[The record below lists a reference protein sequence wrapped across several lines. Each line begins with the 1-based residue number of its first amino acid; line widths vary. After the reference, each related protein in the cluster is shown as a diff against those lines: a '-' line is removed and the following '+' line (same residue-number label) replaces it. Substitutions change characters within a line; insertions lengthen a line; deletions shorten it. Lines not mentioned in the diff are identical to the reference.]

1 MSGKKV
7 LETTRWFIREEVA
20 STKDRPFSS
29 VNYWIREQENLTY
42 AIKRAPLAVRSKHP
56 NLDKVRDGLIF
67 WGQKLAVDFLM
78 KLYEV
83 WTEEMALGYRTS
95 AKETHGYHPKIF
107 LGDISQRGG
116 GPIKIAGGKTAHLTH
131 QHGSQIDIYYFTH
144 SGDNKTVI
152 YDSAKSDE
160 ACDWNRDLNTRL
172 LRAIFK
178 AGGKSVLTECE
189 PFFAMDEFKG
199 LIAQGKIRSKPP
211 HRDHFHVELT

>member
-1 MSGKKV
+1 MGAKV
-7 LETTRWFIREEVA
+7 LETTRWYIREEVA
-20 STKDRPFSS
+20 GTKDRPYAN
-29 VNYWIREQENLTY
+29 VNYWVREQEDLVY
-42 AIKRAPLAVRSKHP
+42 ATKRAPIDVRSKHP
-56 NLDKVRDGLIF
+56 NLDTVRDGLIF

-78 KLYEV
+78 NLYKV
-83 WTEEMALGYRTS
+83 WTDEMTFGYRDS
-95 AKETHGYHPKIF
+95 VESIHGYYPKIF

-116 GPIKIAGGKTAHLTH
+116 GPLKIAGGKLAHHTH
-131 QHGSQIDIYYFTH
+131 QHGTQIDIYYFTH

-152 YDSAKSDE
+152 YDAAKTDE

-189 PFFAMDEFKG
+189 PFFKMDEFKG
-199 LIAQGKIRSKPP
+199 LIAQQKIRSKPP